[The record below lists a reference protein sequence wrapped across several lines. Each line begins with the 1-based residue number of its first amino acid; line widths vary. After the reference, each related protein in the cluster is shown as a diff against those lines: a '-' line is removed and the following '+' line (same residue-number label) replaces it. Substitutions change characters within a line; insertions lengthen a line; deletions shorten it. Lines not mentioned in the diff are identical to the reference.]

1 MMKLF
6 QNFLVFCVWI
16 SVALDAFGVELGPR
30 QGAGEIQ
37 QTVEQFLHVQS
48 AGIPGEISISIGTI
62 DPHLYL
68 TRCPGLEAFLPSGNK
83 AWGKTNVGVRCN
95 EPSRWTIY
103 VPATVHVFG
112 DYVAT
117 VTTVM
122 QGQVVGE
129 HDVAIVRGDLTMLPA
144 GVITDLS
151 HAIGYTTVRSLP
163 SGMPIRLDS
172 LRIQQ
177 AVQQGQIVRLISSG
191 EGFRV
196 STEARALANAMDG
209 QMVQAKTA
217 GGQIVSGVA
226 KIGGMLEVNY

>member
-6 QNFLVFCVWI
+6 QKSVLVCIGICF
-16 SVALDAFGVELGPR
+16 AFDAFGVELGPR
-30 QGAGEIQ
+30 QDAGEIHRA
-37 QTVEQFLHVQS
+37 VEQFLHTQS
-48 AGIPGEISISIGTI
+48 AGIPGEISISVGTL

-68 TRCPGLEAFLPSGNK
+68 AKCIGLEAFLPAGNK
-83 AWGKTNVGVRCN
+83 AWGKTNVGVRCS
-95 EPSRWTIY
+95 EPTHWTVYI
-103 VPATVHVFG
+103 PATVHVLG

-117 VTTVM
+117 VESLT

-129 HDVAIVRGDLTMLPA
+129 HDVAIVRGDLTSLPA

-151 HAIGYTTVRSLP
+151 HAIGSTTVRSLP
-163 SGMPIRLDS
+163 PGMPVRLDS
-172 LRIQQ
+172 LRVQQ
-177 AVQQGQIVRLISSG
+177 AIQQGQIVRLISSG

-196 STEARALANAMDG
+196 SAEGRALANAMDG

-226 KIGGMLEVNY
+226 KMGGTLEVNY